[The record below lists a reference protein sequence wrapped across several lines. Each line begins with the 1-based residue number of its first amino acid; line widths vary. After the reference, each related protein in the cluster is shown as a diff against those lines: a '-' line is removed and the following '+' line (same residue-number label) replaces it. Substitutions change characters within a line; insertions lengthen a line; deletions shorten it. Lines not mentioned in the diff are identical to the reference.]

1 MGAILSQSLW
11 KCLFPGLHYKKNWY
25 KYLIKSS
32 FEHYLLIEYFLP
44 WMVPNVLYM
53 LCCSIQS
60 FLSTLAIKNIWPWN
74 VKLRV
79 AYVIWYYR
87 AVIFCILYQKY
98 AVKQLVTVLKIKLE
112 NIFLSINFGA
122 PTRILMPFD
131 PIFCILTGG
140 LICHLR
146 FSFTQFVSQQFSVST
161 STKFP
166 SLDESWCRH
175 LL

>member
-1 MGAILSQSLW
+1 M
-11 KCLFPGLHYKKNWY
+11 
-25 KYLIKSS
+25 
-32 FEHYLLIEYFLP
+32 
-44 WMVPNVLYM
+44 
-53 LCCSIQS
+53 
-60 FLSTLAIKNIWPWN
+60 
-74 VKLRV
+74 
-79 AYVIWYYR
+79 IWYYR

-140 LICHLR
+140 LTCHLR

-166 SLDESWCRH
+166 SLDES
-175 LL
+175 